1 MYYVII
7 FFFDKIFIFY
17 IISSEIFFYNR
28 TLQNLKIYKII
39 SIFKKMEENTE
50 ILKFNFISSKWY
62 SRI

>member
-1 MYYVII
+1 MMYYVII

-39 SIFKKMEENTE
+39 SIFKNMEENTE
-50 ILKFNFISSKWY
+50 ILKFNFISSK
-62 SRI
+62 

>member
-1 MYYVII
+1 MMYYVII

-50 ILKFNFISSKWY
+50 ILKFNFISSK
-62 SRI
+62 

>member
-50 ILKFNFISSKWY
+50 ILKFNFISSK
-62 SRI
+62 